1 MLNKIISVLFLFTTI
16 ACAQV
21 VGPKAAVQKKMHNF
35 GDVTQGES
43 VTTSF
48 VITNSGG
55 DLLEIKN
62 VQATCG
68 CTAAKPDKNQLKPGE
83 STKLD
88 VTFNSKGRNGYQE
101 KQVRVSTNDPDNKEI
116 ILTIKCNVVTSKQ
129 TNLKTEA
136 PKIDFPKTQ
145 HNFGKVNEGK
155 VYQHTFNFTNSG
167 KSTLKIKDVKTSC
180 GCAVAEISA
189 KEIKPG
195 ESASLKVELDTAKRK
210 GRMSRSITIMSN
222 DPDTP
227 NKVLTLYADIE
238 G

>member
-1 MLNKIISVLFLFTTI
+1 MLTKIISILFLLTTI
-16 ACAQV
+16 ACAQL
-21 VGPKAAVQKKMHNF
+21 VGPKAAVQQKIYSF
-35 GDVTQGES
+35 GDVKQGES

-55 DLLEIKN
+55 DLLEITN

-83 STKLD
+83 STKID

-116 ILTIKCNVVTSKQ
+116 ILTIKCNVVTSKKSDS
-129 TNLKTEA
+129 KTEG
-136 PKIDFPKTQ
+136 PRIDFPKNQ
-145 HNFGKVNEGK
+145 HNFGKVHEGE
-155 VYQHTFNFTNSG
+155 VYKHTFQFTNSG
-167 KSTLKIKDVKTSC
+167 NSTLKIKDVKTSC
-180 GCAVAEISA
+180 GCAVAEIST
-189 KEIKPG
+189 KEVEPG
-195 ESASLKVELDTAKRK
+195 KSASLKVELDTSKRK
-210 GRMSRSITIMSN
+210 GRMSRSITVMSN

-227 NKVLTLYADIE
+227 NKVLTLYAEIE

>member
-1 MLNKIISVLFLFTTI
+1 MYIKIILVLFLFTTI

-21 VGPKAAVQKKMHNF
+21 VGPKASVQKKMHNF

-116 ILTIKCNVVTSKQ
+116 ILTIKCMVVASNQ
-129 TNLKTEA
+129 TNSKTEG

-167 KSTLKIKDVKTSC
+167 NSVLKIKDVKTSC
-180 GCAVAEISA
+180 GCAVAEIST

-227 NKVLTLYADIE
+227 NKVLTLYAEIE